1 MKTTLLT
8 LKTAVIVSSL
18 CQKAQENAQTHHFS
32 FSEHPANMSSDWKN
46 NQTAEK
52 CTVSVS
58 GLGNEEQ
65 IHEVIAA
72 LCSATK

>member
-18 CQKAQENAQTHHFS
+18 CQKAQEKAQTHHFS

-52 CTVSVS
+52 CTV
-58 GLGNEEQ
+58 LGNEEQ
-65 IHEVIAA
+65 IHEVIVA